1 MNQRLHQRRHDIAHH
16 ADHANSADGREGKRK
31 HIVTRQDWHGT
42 ATANFCGGFNTAGG
56 LLDGDNIWMLGQ
68 TLHCLRQNCHAA
80 SARNGIQHNRQVG
93 RVGDMHEMLVNA
105 LLIWLVVIRRDMQRG
120 VRAQRR
126 DQLVQ
131 LHRGGGVVASS
142 AGHHLH
148 TQ

>member
-1 MNQRLHQRRHDIAHH
+1 
-16 ADHANSADGREGKRK
+16 
-31 HIVTRQDWHGT
+31 
-42 ATANFCGGFNTAGG
+42 
-56 LLDGDNIWMLGQ
+56 
-68 TLHCLRQNCHAA
+68 
-80 SARNGIQHNRQVG
+80 
-93 RVGDMHEMLVNA
+93 MHEMLVNA